1 MAKHIEVVQGQ
12 RIAGTVT
19 IHYFEEHRALYEICG
34 TLRILIELFDSSE
47 QVS

>member
-34 TLRILIELFDSSE
+34 ALRILIELFDSCK

>member
-1 MAKHIEVVQGQ
+1 MAKYIKVVQGQ

-19 IHYFEEHRALYEICG
+19 FHNFEEHRALYEICG
-34 TLRILIELFDSSE
+34 ALRILIELFDSSE